1 MDRSNS
7 LGIALASVL
16 VVASALGLA
25 SFALAS
31 SGPHQA
37 PLVCAPVTGQ
47 TDTCNLTLATY
58 PDSGEGAHGTDGGP
72 HPSWVTYSNDNVI
85 VPSNSTIDMTIDQ
98 YDAEGSLN
106 DTSYDQI
113 LGTIG
118 GTATID
124 GKTVSDLD
132 DDYLGHTFTLRGIPG
147 SGAKL
152 FVSVPLPADDNSD
165 DSVVLNGVHYNK
177 PVVVQFS
184 FKTGSKGIYE
194 FNCEF
199 PCGGAR
205 SGHFGEAMST
215 FGYMS
220 GTFTVN

>member
-25 SFALAS
+25 GFALAN
-31 SGPHQA
+31 SGPHQT

-47 TDTCNLTLATY
+47 TDTCSLTLATY
-58 PDSGEGAHGTDGGP
+58 PDSAEGVHGKDGGA

-98 YDAEGSLN
+98 YDSEGSLN
-106 DTSYDQI
+106 DTYFSQI
-113 LGTIG
+113 LGTVG

-124 GKTVSDLD
+124 GKTVSNLD
-132 DDYLGHTFTLRGIPG
+132 DDFLGHTSTRRGSPG
-147 SGAKL
+147 RGAKL
-152 FVSVPLPADDNSD
+152 FVSVPLPADNDGD
-165 DSVVLNGVHYNK
+165 DSVVVNGAHYDK
-177 PVVVQFS
+177 PIVVQFS

-205 SGHFGEAMST
+205 GHFGEAMST

>member
-1 MDRSNS
+1 
-7 LGIALASVL
+7 
-16 VVASALGLA
+16 
-25 SFALAS
+25 
-31 SGPHQA
+31 
-37 PLVCAPVTGQ
+37 
-47 TDTCNLTLATY
+47 
-58 PDSGEGAHGTDGGP
+58 
-72 HPSWVTYSNDNVI
+72 VTYSNDNVI

>member
-31 SGPHQA
+31 SGPHQT

>member
-16 VVASALGLA
+16 VVASGLGLVG
-25 SFALAS
+25 FALAN
-31 SGPHQA
+31 SGPHQTPLICA
-37 PLVCAPVTGQ
+37 PLPGQ
-47 TDTCNLTLATY
+47 SDTCSLTMATY
-58 PDSGEGAHGTDGGP
+58 PDSREGVHGKDGGS

-85 VPSNSTIDMTIDQ
+85 VPANSTIDMTIDQ
-98 YDAEGSLN
+98 YDPDGSLD
-106 DTSYDQI
+106 DTIFDQVT
-113 LGTIG
+113 GTIG
-118 GTATID
+118 DTATID
-124 GKTVSDLD
+124 GKTVSRLD
-132 DDYLGHTFTLRGIPG
+132 DEDLGHTFTLRGIPG
-147 SGAKL
+147 SGTDL
-152 FVSVPLPADDNSD
+152 YVSVPLPADNNSD
-165 DSVVLNGVHYNK
+165 DSVVLSGMNYNK
-177 PVVVQFS
+177 PIVVQFS

-205 SGHFGEAMST
+205 KGHFGEAMST

>member
-25 SFALAS
+25 GFALAN
-31 SGPHQA
+31 SGPHQT

-47 TDTCNLTLATY
+47 TDTCSLTLATY
-58 PDSGEGAHGTDGGP
+58 PDSAEGVHGKDGGA

-98 YDAEGSLN
+98 YDSEGSLN
-106 DTSYDQI
+106 DTYFSQI
-113 LGTIG
+113 LGTVG

-124 GKTVSDLD
+124 GKTVSNLD
-132 DDYLGHTFTLRGIPG
+132 DDFLGHTFTLRGIPG

-152 FVSVPLPADDNSD
+152 FVSVPLPADNDGD
-165 DSVVLNGVHYNK
+165 DSVVVNGAHYDK
-177 PVVVQFS
+177 PIVVQFS

-205 SGHFGEAMST
+205 GHFGEAMST

-220 GTFTVN
+220 GTFSVN